1 MTTPCNYDYREVGP
15 HSQTLFLGA
24 SVLNFNINLG
34 WGGETS
40 SCSVS
45 LAKDLS
51 AHPNSKSFQD
61 FDNYLRNKD
70 ATTVQQDKLRSRAF
84 DTEKLN
90 KPVDQQDTNALQ
102 SNLVIKQIEK
112 WDKSVYDD
120 RITLEPYALKD
131 LGKKCWPSYLNYN
144 SNNSLALNWIDPDP
158 GFIGDPRNYEANR
171 SIDIIGC
178 PAFFK
183 FADVQFGG
191 MIKNWK
197 YSKGKYDVELNS
209 FSSLLKGCSLILQK
223 YYGSISTEIPNTY
236 TALPDTGQNLAVP
249 YGDVGLAAN
258 PNHPNYNPNAYAGS
272 VFQGNIPNVFNVFGY
287 AENLYGFGYMGFAPE
302 RGVSAGAVYDVV
314 VEMLN
319 LISFD
324 GGDNYNRNQNQWSPY
339 GAIVAKTPFDRSSG
353 LLIDPSRTYFEFNR
367 TRKKGISSNQLYLA
381 DFGLIAAP
389 MAVDGLPRSLFRL
402 DLTEVPRPPNG
413 VFIAQDQMDLLSFI
427 DYCCSNAGVD
437 FIVDFIPDVQ
447 PSWYSGT
454 VKIRTISRRVQASPN
469 IIKNFLSN
477 FNASD
482 RVVDFNF
489 GEEFNDTKTRSI
501 LVGGPQQRLHQF
513 TTHTYGV
520 YKHSKVW
527 EPALNSWVNL
537 DAISTQQL
545 ERGGNLFNTYREPE
559 YASQRAIQD
568 TRNGPWRGVA
578 GAAVAQADNN
588 FWSANQS
595 SYAQMTINQGNYI
608 PLIKPSLKTPSALP
622 PSSSESY
629 PLYLD
634 IISPY
639 FGMSSKKEV
648 RKVFLDREL
657 RQMQIVF
664 DFEDFKPF
672 FPTQYDINGS
682 EWSSWGQFVKQS
694 YPGFPDVTGKGFG
707 GGADSGLASGTA
719 AGGAVG
725 YGYFVV
731 TEDELRASV
740 GATPSNNMVAPY
752 ENWLYYTQVRAYLGY
767 PTAISRII
775 YDYLYRAISPSFAK
789 AFIGVSGAAEPKSRF
804 VEFEILYSNLVSQY
818 YSTVLGSRLVQKE
831 ICPNSEDFQ
840 NITASIENMLKQIHG
855 FLKNIADT
863 HYGKTFSVRL
873 PAVYAYVDAS
883 GKRRY
888 NYEIADAAWEE
899 PGNTLDDTIQIGS
912 VFTERL
918 VTDDNRLPAILGF
931 DNTAEYFYPTVSK
944 TFLTLTRNISSQQ
957 NQGGVIS
964 GSIYRS
970 IFDPVNSSER
980 FAAFVK
986 DGVNGNINQW
996 YWPLLH
1002 QIPSESHVLM
1012 PYSAMQSLPIP
1023 PGIEGVPDFNPV
1035 PTLRS
1040 AHGFNPL
1047 PFQRWKMY
1055 TKANIEN
1062 VNTLDT
1068 INPQIIFAD
1077 GTPRAVLS
1085 TPSPVF
1091 VKSFDWTHFFQEII
1105 TYTYKG
1111 DQTPPGMSVVYNS
1124 GNPAV
1129 PPAWKLPFAGLS
1141 AAAYYT
1147 MMLYYGGNPENALFY
1162 DHNGRVY
1169 GKGFRAAIPVFA
1181 AIPIK
1186 NNLMTYGPWVSH
1198 PGLIKDIIF
1207 PYADNPASSI
1217 ALVNNLCGGVNVEI
1231 DDSLVPWEYGGM
1243 DPLDAVAM
1251 LKVSQDN
1258 NFQQVLEY
1266 GSLTLAGIML
1276 RNSNAGQSLFG
1287 GLSPIVTSVNVSIGD
1302 SGITTKYEMKTFSR
1316 KLGFY
1321 NKEQADNIQ
1330 KINREI
1336 LQQNKKMRNL
1346 YNEIINRMMM
1356 ISQKP
1361 QTSSF
1366 GGLRGVMVN

>member
-15 HSQTLFLGA
+15 HSQTMFLGA

-51 AHPNSKSFQD
+51 AHPNSNAFQD

-70 ATTVQQDKLRSRAF
+70 ATIVEQDKLRSRAF
-84 DTEKLN
+84 DSANLN
-90 KPVDQQDTNALQ
+90 KPIDQQDTNTLQ
-102 SNLVIKQIEK
+102 SNLVIKQIAK
-112 WDKSVYDD
+112 WDKSIYDD
-120 RITLEPYALKD
+120 RVTLQPYSLKD

-144 SNNSLALNWIDPDP
+144 TNNALALNWIDPDP
-158 GFIGDPRNYEANR
+158 GFIGDPRNFAGNT

-183 FADVQFGG
+183 FADIQFGG

-197 YSKGKYDVELNS
+197 YSKGKYDIEINS

-223 YYGSISTEIPNTY
+223 YYGSISTIIPNTY
-236 TALPDTGQNLAVP
+236 TALPDTEQNLAVP
-249 YGDVGLAAN
+249 YSDVGLVSN
-258 PNHPNYNPNAYAGS
+258 PNHPYYNPNAFAGS
-272 VFQGNIPNVFNVFGY
+272 IFQGNIPNVFNVFGY
-287 AENLYGFGYMGFAPE
+287 AENIYGFGTMGFAPE
-302 RGVSAGAVYDVV
+302 RGVSAGIVYDAI

-324 GGDNYNRNQNQWSPY
+324 GGENYYRNQNQWGPY

-353 LLIDPSRTYFEFNR
+353 SLIDPSRTYFQFNR
-367 TRKKGISSNQLYLA
+367 TGKKGISNNQLYLA
-381 DFGLIAAP
+381 DFGLVAAP
-389 MAVDGLPRSLFRL
+389 AAVDGLPRSLFRL
-402 DLTEVPRPPNG
+402 DLTEVPRPPNA

-437 FIVDFIPDVQ
+437 FIVDFIPDAQ

-454 VKIRTISRRVQASPN
+454 IKIRTISRRVQASPD
-469 IIKNFLSN
+469 IIKNFLSS
-477 FNASD
+477 FNAAD

-520 YKHSKVW
+520 YRHSKVW

-537 DAISTQQL
+537 DAISTRQL
-545 ERGGNLFNTYREPE
+545 EMGGNLFNTYREPE

-568 TRNGPWRGVA
+568 VNNGPWRGIPS

-588 FWSANQS
+588 FWSATQN
-595 SYAQMTINQGNYI
+595 SYTQMTINQGNYI
-608 PLIKPSLKTPSALP
+608 PLIKPSLKTLSTL
-622 PSSSESY
+622 SSSLSESY

-639 FGMSSKKEV
+639 FGMSCKKEV

-682 EWSSWGQFVKQS
+682 EWSSWGQFVKMS
-694 YPGFPDVTGKGFG
+694 YPGFPDVTGGGFQNVGTGVATG
-707 GGADSGLASGTA
+707 GS
-719 AGGAVG
+719 VG

-731 TEDELRASV
+731 TEDELRVSV
-740 GATPSNNMVAPY
+740 GATPNANNMVDPY
-752 ENWLYYTQVRAYLGY
+752 ENWLHYTKVRAYLGY
-767 PTAISRII
+767 PTAIGRII
-775 YDYLYRAISPSFAK
+775 YDYLYRAISPAFAK
-789 AFIGVSGAAEPKSRF
+789 AFMFIP
-804 VEFEILYSNLVSQY
+804 
-818 YSTVLGSRLVQKE
+818 YSTTDPKHRFEAFKMQYFHLITQLYCHPLGRGLVQKE
-831 ICPNSEDFQ
+831 IHTMSEDFQ
-840 NITASIENMLKQIHG
+840 NITASIDNMLKQIHG
-855 FLKNIADT
+855 FIKNIAET

-873 PAVYAYVDAS
+873 PAIYAYIDSS

-931 DNTAEYFYPTVSK
+931 DNTAEYYYPAVIK
-944 TFLTLTRNISSQQ
+944 RLERVVRFTRSSASP
-957 NQGGVIS
+957 GGVKASETIF
-964 GSIYRS
+964 GSL
-970 IFDPVNSSER
+970 FDPFNSAER
-980 FAAFVK
+980 YAAFVK

-1002 QIPSESHVLM
+1002 QIPPESHVLM
-1012 PYSAMQSLPIP
+1012 PYSAMQSFPVP
-1023 PGIEGVPDFNPV
+1023 PGIEAVPDYNPT
-1035 PTLRS
+1035 PTTRS

-1055 TKANIEN
+1055 TKANVEN

-1105 TYTYKG
+1105 TYTHKG
-1111 DQTPPGMSVVYNS
+1111 DQTPPGMSVVYNP
-1124 GNPAV
+1124 GNNTLPSE
-1129 PPAWKLPFAGLS
+1129 WKLPINGLN
-1141 AAAYYT
+1141 AVYYYT
-1147 MMLYYGGNPENALFY
+1147 QMLYFTGNPENALFN

-1169 GKGFRAAIPVFA
+1169 GKGFRAAAPVFA

-1198 PGLIKDIIF
+1198 PGLIKDTIF
-1207 PYADNPASSI
+1207 PYAYNSKNPYPSI
-1217 ALVNNLCGGVNVEI
+1217 ALVNNLCGGVNVQI
-1231 DDSLVPWEYGGM
+1231 DEGLVPWEYGGM

-1251 LKVSQDN
+1251 LRVAEDN

-1336 LQQNKKMRNL
+1336 LSQNKKMRSL
-1346 YNEIINRMMM
+1346 YNEVITRMMM

-1361 QTSSF
+1361 RTSTFF
-1366 GGLRGVMVN
+1366 GGL